1 MATNKYRIGIDIG
14 GTFTDGI
21 LVDTA
26 TGDVSTSKVLTTP
39 ADPSLGFIQAVR
51 KLLENGIEAQSIE
64 HVVHATTVATNAIIE
79 GKTAPVAFIT
89 TAGFRDML
97 EIARQIRPS
106 LYDLQFEKPPP
117 LVPRRYCYEVT
128 ERLDASGD
136 VVTALDEESVRDVAR
151 RIKQAGMS
159 TVAVCLLH
167 AYRNPAHE
175 NSVGRIL
182 EEEIPDVAVS
192 LSSSVVPE
200 FREYFRASTTVINAS
215 VQPIIARYLETIE
228 ERLAEDGLTGD
239 LLVMQSNGGV
249 YSSEAAADRP
259 VFMVESGPAAGS
271 VAAATIGN
279 ALGVGNVIS
288 FDMGGTTAKASLI
301 RDGQPSVTKDY
312 TVGAAAQSGAG
323 AFGGAS
329 GYPVRTP
336 VVDLVEVGAGG
347 GSIGWVDSGGALRV
361 GPHSAGADPGPACY
375 GLGGELP
382 TITDANLILGRLDPA
397 YFAGGEIRLNLQAAS
412 DAIEEHCATK
422 LGLTVEAT
430 AHGIIEIAT
439 TAMVNALRLVSV
451 QRGHDPRDFLLVA
464 LGGAGPAHIVR
475 IAEELGASRVLIPRE
490 PGTASAM
497 GLLSTDIRLE
507 SITTMIN
514 RLDEVEPGQI
524 ETAFE
529 SMKEQGLSEL
539 TNAGSVHSSV
549 RVEQSVELRYYG
561 QSFELTVPVPEG
573 NFDVEWMKTLADQF
587 HAAHEQAYGF
597 RVDDEPVELVNLR
610 STAVGEI
617 QRPGMKCI
625 EGKGLSLQDALKSTR
640 PVYFN
645 SETGFVD
652 TPVYDRTS
660 LPTTAT
666 FQGPAVIEERDSTT
680 VVLTGWSVEVDQF
693 GNLLVT
699 R

>member
-1 MATNKYRIGIDIG
+1 MTDSNYRIGIDIG

-21 LVDTA
+21 LIDAESGEVK
-26 TGDVSTSKVLTTP
+26 TSKVLTTP
-39 ADPSLGFIQAVR
+39 TDPSQGFIDAVR
-51 KLLENGIEAQSIE
+51 KLLDDGVLANEVE

-106 LYDLQFEKPPP
+106 LYDLQFEKPPA
-117 LVPRRYCYEVT
+117 LIPRRFCYEVK
-128 ERLDASGD
+128 ERLEASGD
-136 VVTALDEESVRDVAR
+136 VVTALDEESVRAAASQ
-151 RIKQAGMS
+151 IKDAGIS
-159 TVAVCLLH
+159 AVAVCLLH
-167 AYRNPAHE
+167 SYRNPVHE
-175 NSVGRIL
+175 LAVGRIL
-182 EEEIPDVAVS
+182 EEEIPGVAVS

-215 VQPIIARYLETIE
+215 VQPIIANYLETIE
-228 ERLAEDGLTGD
+228 RRLSEDGLNGE

-249 YSSEAAADRP
+249 YSSDAAAKRP

-271 VAAATIGN
+271 VAAASIGTE
-279 ALGVGNVIS
+279 LGSGNVIS

-301 RDGQPSVTKDY
+301 RDGRPSVTKDY

-361 GPHSAGADPGPACY
+361 GPHSAGAEPGPACY
-375 GLGGELP
+375 GRGGDQP
-382 TITDANLILGRLDPA
+382 TITDANLVLGRLDPT
-397 YFAGGEIRLNLQAAS
+397 YFAGGDIQLDQNAARL
-412 DAIEEHCATK
+412 AIEKQCGSK
-422 LGLTVEAT
+422 LGLSVEAT

-464 LGGAGPAHIVR
+464 LGGAGPAHAVR
-475 IAEELGASRVLIPRE
+475 IAEELGANRVLIPTE

-507 SITTMIN
+507 RITTMIN
-514 RLDEVEPGQI
+514 RLDEVDPVKVGE
-524 ETAFE
+524 AFDQ
-529 SMKEQGLSEL
+529 MKSRGLAEL
-539 TNAGSVHSSV
+539 EEAGSAHSSE
-549 RVEQSVELRYYG
+549 RVEQAIELRYYG
-561 QSFELTVPVPEG
+561 QSFELTVPAPEG
-573 NFDVEWMKTLADQF
+573 EFDERWLEALADRF
-587 HAAHEQAYGF
+587 HSAHEQAYGF
-597 RVDDEPVELVNLR
+597 RVDNEPVELVNLR

-617 QRPGMKCI
+617 RKPGMRP
-625 EGKGLSLQDALKSTR
+625 LNRSTASLNDALKSNR
-640 PVYFN
+640 PVYFDADSN
-645 SETGFVD
+645 FLD
-652 TPVYDRTS
+652 TPVYDRVA
-660 LPTTAT
+660 LPSKAE
-666 FQGPAVIEERDSTT
+666 FDGPAIIEEKDSTT
-680 VVLTGWSVEVDQF
+680 MVPPGWHVSIDRF
-693 GNLLVT
+693 GNLRLN

>member
-1 MATNKYRIGIDIG
+1 MSASKYRIGIDIG

-39 ADPSLGFIQAVR
+39 ADPSLGFIEAVR
-51 KLLENGIEAQSIE
+51 KLLHGGIDANSIE

-117 LVPRRYCYEVT
+117 LVPRRYCYEVN
-128 ERLDASGD
+128 ECLDATGNVVAPLNESD
-136 VVTALDEESVRDVAR
+136 VRKVASE
-151 RIKQAGMS
+151 IKQAGIS
-159 TVAVCLLH
+159 AVAVCLLH
-167 AYRNPAHE
+167 SYRNPVHE
-175 NSVGRIL
+175 EAVGRIL
-182 EEEIPDVAVS
+182 AEEMPQAVVS

-200 FREYFRASTTVINAS
+200 FREYFRASTTVINAG

-228 ERLAEDGLTGD
+228 QRLSDDGLTGD

-249 YSSEAAADRP
+249 YSSEAAASRP

-279 ALGVGNVIS
+279 QLGIEDVIS

-301 RDGQPSVTKDY
+301 RGGQPSVTKDY
-312 TVGAAAQSGAG
+312 TVGTAAQSGAG

-347 GSIGWVDSGGALRV
+347 GSIGWVDTGGALRV

-375 GLGGELP
+375 GRGGELP
-382 TITDANLILGRLDPA
+382 TITDANLVLGRLDPG
-397 YFAGGEIRLNLQAAS
+397 YFAGGDIPLSVEAARN
-412 DAIEEHCATK
+412 AIEKHCASE
-422 LGLTVEAT
+422 LGLSVEAS

-475 IAEELGASRVLIPRE
+475 IAEELGANRVLVPRE

-507 SITTMIN
+507 SITTMIS
-514 RLDEVEPGQI
+514 RLDAVEPDRI
-524 ETAFE
+524 EEAFK
-529 SMKEQGLSEL
+529 SMKQSGLSEL
-539 TNAGSVHSSV
+539 EKTGDVHTSA
-549 RVEQSVELRYYG
+549 RVEQAVELRYYG
-561 QSFELTVPVPEG
+561 QSFELTVPVPDGEV
-573 NFDVEWMKTLADQF
+573 NAEWVKALADRF
-587 HAAHEQAYGF
+587 HSAHQQAYGF

-610 STAVGEI
+610 STAIGEI
-617 QRPGMKCI
+617 DRPGMKHLAS
-625 EGKGLSLQDALKSTR
+625 ESQALRDALKSTR
-640 PVYFN
+640 PVYF
-645 SETGFVD
+645 SPDAGFIE
-652 TPVYDRTS
+652 TPVYARTKLTPNS
-660 LPTTAT
+660 D
-666 FQGPAVIEERDSTT
+666 FEGPAIIEEKDSTT
-680 VVLTGWSVEVDQF
+680 VVLPDWSVQVDEF
-693 GNLLVT
+693 GNVLVA